1 MKMMTTTTA
10 TQRWTA
16 VMAVASG
23 LIAAVAVLPGRSA
36 SATDPAAPVTAY
48 VEAPAIV
55 VMANPAMGA
64 RGDGDAKP
72 VALYYEAP
80 EIVVTREG
88 RGAQRGA
95 SFTLG
100 RQARGQA
107 SLVHASAPA
116 VLVDA
121 PAVEVRSEA
130 CPDAATQTAVAAAA
144 VPCS

>member
-1 MKMMTTTTA
+1 MNMMTTATA
-10 TQRWTA
+10 AQRWVAVTA
-16 VMAVASG
+16 VATG
-23 LIAAVAVLPGRSA
+23 LIAAVAVLPGRAA
-36 SATDPAAPVTAY
+36 SATDSAAPITAY

-55 VMANPAMGA
+55 VMANPARGA
-64 RGDGDAKP
+64 RGDDDATP

-95 SFTLG
+95 SFTV
-100 RQARGQA
+100 RPQARGQA

-121 PAVEVRSEA
+121 PAVEVRAETCPEA
-130 CPDAATQTAVAAAA
+130 AAQTAVAAAA